1 MIDIY
6 STKKLIV
13 FVECF
18 SCYII
23 IVYVVVQ
30 LYTSYMLNVFWN
42 NVKIKEVHS
51 FGTNVIK
58 YTYTVIFVVM
68 KSYSGHKLPCHF
80 LKPYLYGI

>member
-30 LYTSYMLNVFWN
+30 LYTSYVLNVIWN
-42 NVKIKEVHS
+42 NVK
-51 FGTNVIK
+51 N
-58 YTYTVIFVVM
+58 
-68 KSYSGHKLPCHF
+68 
-80 LKPYLYGI
+80 